1 MTDNANKAGDQGGDG
16 VRPGR
21 DKSSEIL
28 SKDSPEVNVS
38 NVRAAQKAN
47 PNKTDTVSP
56 DGKSRF
62 QLTDDASTATK
73 RGIQEEAYKSAG
85 LGDPNEA
92 IGKPSAISEIAI
104 TERPQEITRNTE
116 GGPAKV
122 VAGANLFKG
131 SLYADGLPVVAKE
144 QYAPNDRI
152 EIAQIMPPRIR
163 PEEKDYALKTLTGE
177 IHGIVNFA
185 VNTASGVGDLL
196 RMADAADRK
205 VHPVR
210 ALLPDLDPEGTKK
223 LQDACAGVSMGTR
236 VLVQYGTTL
245 NPESNAFYGKDFD
258 PEARQVAQKLAAT
271 MPERLRKE
279 VEDFKKAPVE
289 QRAAK
294 GTELLLDLYTLA
306 ETGVAGFSKAGQI
319 VSESKMLSQISN
331 ETKTFAS
338 KLKEFREDKLNQ
350 LADFMTSD
358 NSQFAAEGPG
368 FRQPARKHLE
378 NNNDKKASFEQ
389 VNRKVESTIDELEK
403 RTVGPIEK
411 HEGQALADALRAE
424 LGTREKQNIAVA
436 QIAID
441 GHKPEG
447 VIAVSGEKSPK
458 GTLEAPE
465 HRKFKITEYDG
476 AITHAFDTEVKIL
489 EKVAK
494 QLEKTPDAQG
504 TINLFTER
512 YPCTS
517 CIEVIDQF
525 KSKFKNI
532 DINISYTKE
541 PAKRQ
546 SRRL

>member
-1 MTDNANKAGDQGGDG
+1 MADNVNKAGDQGGDG

-21 DKSSEIL
+21 DKSSENL

-38 NVRAAQKAN
+38 NLRAAQKAN
-47 PNKTDTVSP
+47 PNKTETVSP

-62 QLTDDASTATK
+62 QLTDDASTVTK
-73 RGIQEEAYKSAG
+73 RLGQEEAYKSAG

-92 IGKPSAISEIAI
+92 IGKPTVKAEIAI
-104 TERPQEITRNTE
+104 AEKTLDTAAKSEEP
-116 GGPAKV
+116 PARII
-122 VAGANLFKG
+122 AGANLFKG
-131 SLYADGLPVVAKE
+131 SLYADGLPVIAKD
-144 QYAPNDRI
+144 QDAQNDRI
-152 EIAQIMPPRIR
+152 EIAQIMPPKIR
-163 PEEKDYALKTLTGE
+163 TEDKVNALKTLTGE

-196 RMADAADRK
+196 RIADAAERK

-223 LQDACAGVSMGTR
+223 LQDTCAGISMGTR

-279 VEDFKKAPVE
+279 VDDFKKAPVE

-306 ETGVAGFSKAGQI
+306 ETGAMGFSKAGHM

-350 LADFMTSD
+350 LADFMTAD

-368 FRQPARKHLE
+368 FRQPARKHFE
-378 NNNDKKASFEQ
+378 NSSEKKPTVEQ
-389 VNRKVESTIDELEK
+389 ANLRVESTIDELEK
-403 RTVGPIEK
+403 RSVGPIEK
-411 HEGQALADALRAE
+411 QEGQALADALRAE

-447 VIAVSGEKSPK
+447 VIAISGEKSPK
-458 GTLEAPE
+458 GTIEAPE

-541 PAKRQ
+541 PVKRQ
-546 SRRL
+546 SKRL